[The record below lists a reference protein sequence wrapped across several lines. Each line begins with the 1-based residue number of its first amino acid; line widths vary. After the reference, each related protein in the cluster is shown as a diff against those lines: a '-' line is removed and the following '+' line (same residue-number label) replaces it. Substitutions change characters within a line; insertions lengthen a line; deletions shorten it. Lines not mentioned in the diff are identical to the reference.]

1 MRTWFCFWASAFL
14 NYTVAIAQGDPN
26 ASACGTVSAILSVC
40 ESLTPGFT
48 SFTNFNF
55 QAPCLCY
62 ASTYWYP
69 NGYDGWLGSCYA
81 GYKTANP
88 TAYASFTASIQGPPD
103 TTPCHQVGN
112 ILSSSQFTGP
122 VTALYQPMSTPSI
135 TDINESACATLN
147 VAAGCCD
154 SITPGF
160 STITD
165 FRVQASCYC
174 YSGLVWDPSAYDA
187 QWGSCV
193 KYISTASPS
202 LYSEVSAGG
211 APVLT
216 STPCA
221 AVSGILDIR
230 QSSTSS
236 NRQTVTSASSA
247 SSASKI
253 SSKSSSAQVGSSRSS
268 TLSATATGTALPSS
282 SDATTNISVS

>member
-1 MRTWFCFWASAFL
+1 MRLHAALYPQFS
-14 NYTVAIAQGDPN
+14 
-26 ASACGTVSAILSVC
+26 VSAKASLPASLRSQTSTFKRPVCAMHRHTGILMA
-40 ESLTPGFT
+40 TM
-48 SFTNFNF
+48 
-55 QAPCLCY
+55 
-62 ASTYWYP
+62 
-69 NGYDGWLGSCYA
+69 DGWGLATRGIRL
-81 GYKTANP
+81 P
-88 TAYASFTASIQGPPD
+88 TLLHTPSIQGPPD